1 MQIPSTNSGHD
12 QSSHQITEC
21 IHPHSYRHE
30 RTGASASSMTKT
42 QDPQQLLQ
50 EASKEEGFSLSAW
63 MKKMM
68 GGGKSILGAI
78 WGGGS
83 DSASSTQDGLSQG
96 GEEQV
101 MAQIGYPD
109 AADHGQNT
117 HTDQLDQLSA
127 HSARIA
133 AASTMAKIPIQQE
146 TSYFS
151 IQSPEEKERNLWEK
165 VKVKFHSVAGYLT
178 RQFSGQNTFQT
189 QQEPARED
197 LRRHS
202 HFRGENEEIDCVLTD
217 DTYLLDSYD
226 RRGEYTRLTTKNR

>member
-83 DSASSTQDGLSQG
+83 DSASSTPDGLSQG

-101 MAQIGYPD
+101 MAQIGNPD

-117 HTDQLDQLSA
+117 HRSA
-127 HSARIA
+127 GSAICTQRPDCCGI
-133 AASTMAKIPIQQE
+133 
-146 TSYFS
+146 Y
-151 IQSPEEKERNLWEK
+151 
-165 VKVKFHSVAGYLT
+165 Y
-178 RQFSGQNTFQT
+178 GQNTNTTGNFLFFHT
-189 QQEPARED
+189 ITGRKRTES
-197 LRRHS
+197 L
-202 HFRGENEEIDCVLTD
+202 GE
-217 DTYLLDSYD
+217 
-226 RRGEYTRLTTKNR
+226 G